1 MKRAVALPARAARM
15 ASTHASSGSKSVL
28 PLDPPSVDEEQAAFE
43 RSAAEV
49 DTWFASE
56 RFKGIRRPYAGAA
69 VASKRGTLPVSDL
82 QPANLA
88 ARKLFALLSR
98 NAEAGKPVH
107 TMGVIDPMC
116 VVNSLLLARADGV

>member
-1 MKRAVALPARAARM
+1 MKRALAMSARNLRQ
-15 ASTHASSGSKSVL
+15 ASTAASSSTSSSVL
-28 PLDPPSVDEEQAAFE
+28 PLDPPSVEEEQAQFE
-43 RSAAEV
+43 RSAA
-49 DTWFASE
+49 DIDAWFASE

-98 NAEAGKPVH
+98 NAAEGKPVH

-116 VVNSLLLARADGV
+116 VRAASLAAKLR